1 MALMTGVCAVVFVFH
16 TGIAF
21 TTSLATL
28 IACST
33 VMEFG
38 MGMLD
43 TGRLA
48 MPPLCGRHHFDLFS
62 LAISGLSTPGK
73 LDRNCLV
80 KKVFGW
86 SRNL

>member
-43 TGRLA
+43 TGRLP
-48 MPPLCGRHHFDLFS
+48 MPPLCGSETSFRPFFSRHLR
-62 LAISGLSTPGK
+62 P
-73 LDRNCLV
+73 
-80 KKVFGW
+80 
-86 SRNL
+86 

>member
-48 MPPLCGRHHFDLFS
+48 MPPLCVADIISTFFLSPSQG
-62 LAISGLSTPGK
+62 LALQE
-73 LDRNCLV
+73 N
-80 KKVFGW
+80 
-86 SRNL
+86 